1 MALSRRSGG
10 RGSTN
15 TWPGFVDAMT
25 ALLLILMFVL
35 SIFMIIQFTM
45 HEKITGQTKELD
57 DLGRQLSGLAD
68 VLALERNRS
77 AELEGQVGTL
87 ESTLAGQ
94 RTEMDRL
101 TSALAAMTLSR
112 AR

>member
-10 RGSTN
+10 RGETN

-45 HEKITGQTKELD
+45 HEKITGQ
-57 DLGRQLSGLAD
+57 SGCWRMFWS
-68 VLALERNRS
+68 RN
-77 AELEGQVGTL
+77 
-87 ESTLAGQ
+87 
-94 RTEMDRL
+94 
-101 TSALAAMTLSR
+101 LSR
-112 AR
+112 F